1 MAKPP
6 SLYMV
11 SDRDDERISPTDRH
25 VVSVM
30 DSAEGATED
39 EVLRSLR
46 FLREERGLKP
56 GTKNGP
62 RHFSWFRE
70 HRFRIHLYRRD
81 SGHLQRTLII
91 HRAPVRVH
99 RYRRLDQ

>member
-1 MAKPP
+1 MVYKFFVFMDLTVPP
-6 SLYMV
+6 YVSASKRLASLYASSGDGEEML
-11 SDRDDERISPTDRH
+11 RCLAFLRNERR
-25 VVSVM
+25 
-30 DSAEGATED
+30 
-39 EVLRSLR
+39 LRS
-46 FLREERGLKP
+46 

-62 RHFSWFRE
+62 RHFSWFHE

-99 RYRRLDQ
+99 RYRRLDR